1 MFFLRAATLTFP
13 IRVHTSDTILE
24 LARFM
29 GRMRMRSIR
38 VAQLIVESFYFPD
51 AAMFYDV
58 REGTHAKFSGVKNP
72 NLFL

>member
-1 MFFLRAATLTFP
+1 
-13 IRVHTSDTILE
+13 
-24 LARFM
+24 
-29 GRMRMRSIR
+29 MRSIR

-58 REGTHAKFSGVKNP
+58 REATHAKFSGVKNP

>member
-1 MFFLRAATLTFP
+1 
-13 IRVHTSDTILE
+13 
-24 LARFM
+24 
-29 GRMRMRSIR
+29 MRSIR

-51 AAMFYDV
+51 AAMCYDV